1 MDKAMDLGEL
11 FRQADVPP
19 LSPIPAPLAVT
30 GVVESTAEVAAG
42 GLFVARKGETHDG
55 HQFLG
60 EAVRRGAHAAVVERR
75 NLPPLSIPL
84 VRVRNSREA
93 LGKLCAAFHGS
104 PSRRLL
110 LIGVTGTDGK
120 TTTTHLTASVL
131 RAGGRKTAVISS
143 VGSQIDGEHYNTEN
157 TTPPPPLLQRLLAEA
172 AARGNE
178 AVVME
183 VSSHSVV
190 QQRIEG

>member
-60 EAVRRGAHAAVVERR
+60 EAVRRGARAAVVERK

-93 LGKLCAAFHGS
+93 LGKLCAAFSPPS
-104 PSRRLL
+104 PSPWS
-110 LIGVTGTDGK
+110 GCGTAARPWESCAPPS
-120 TTTTHLTASVL
+120 TASP
-131 RAGGRKTAVISS
+131 RTASS
-143 VGSQIDGEHYNTEN
+143 
-157 TTPPPPLLQRLLAEA
+157 
-172 AARGNE
+172 
-178 AVVME
+178 
-183 VSSHSVV
+183 
-190 QQRIEG
+190 